1 MADVGLFQVRSIYM
15 SYPEWKNYEILG
27 LPGLPG
33 ITEFGV
39 QQFFAM
45 RSFQSKF
52 RKVCCCFVLFLLRPL
67 FSSSL
72 SSSSPLSIWFDVFHV
87 TLSPNRI
94 KATKPWNQWNP
105 HIQDIHHNICHMFFY
120 EFKIPSTKSSQHLMD
135 DLDLPPDRANLFE
148 APKKPAVCCSIWSC
162 RSKKTP
168 RLRGLWWCWL
178 FDDDDDD
185 DARGRWLIP
194 TAVGPYASPS
204 WFKAGR
210 GTFALRVFF
219 WRNDK
224 GMTYNGQSF
233 LRL

>member
-67 FSSSL
+67 CSSSL

-105 HIQDIHHNICHMFFY
+105 HIQDIHHNIYVTCFFTNSKFLQPNPRSIWWTTWICHL
-120 EFKIPSTKSSQHLMD
+120 IVPTSSRHQKN
-135 DLDLPPDRANLFE
+135 R
-148 APKKPAVCCSIWSC
+148 VCVFCSIWSC
-162 RSKKTP
+162 RSK
-168 RLRGLWWCWL
+168 
-178 FDDDDDD
+178 
-185 DARGRWLIP
+185 
-194 TAVGPYASPS
+194 
-204 WFKAGR
+204 
-210 GTFALRVFF
+210 
-219 WRNDK
+219 
-224 GMTYNGQSF
+224 
-233 LRL
+233 